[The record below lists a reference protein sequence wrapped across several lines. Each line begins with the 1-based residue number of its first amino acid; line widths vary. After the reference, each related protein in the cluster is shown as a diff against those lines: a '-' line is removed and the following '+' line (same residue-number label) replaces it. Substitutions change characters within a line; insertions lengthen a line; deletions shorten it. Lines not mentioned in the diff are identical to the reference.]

1 MIIIPICVA
10 WSKSIEKH
18 ITLDHRM
25 EGPDHKASL
34 MPKQFKE
41 MVESIRITEQ
51 CLGSGIK
58 QASPEEL
65 LNKEVCRKSIVASR
79 YIERGPIIKEEDITC
94 KRPGT
99 GISPM
104 NWDRIVGTRATVNY
118 EKDDII
124 DEKY

>member
-1 MIIIPICVA
+1 
-10 WSKSIEKH
+10 
-18 ITLDHRM
+18 M

-34 MPKQFKE
+34 IPEQFKE
-41 MVESIRITEQ
+41 MVKNIRITEQ

-65 LNKEVCRKSIVASR
+65 LNKEVSRKSIVATHF
-79 YIERGPIIKEEDITC
+79 IEEGTIIKEADITC

-104 NWDRIVGTRATVNY
+104 NWDKIIGKKATINY
-118 EKDDII
+118 EKDDMIH
-124 DEKY
+124 EKY